1 MYDYDICFTYYV
13 IICLHLHFTIH
24 SSGCWLPTSPYV
36 EWLHEAL
43 ETVPI
48 HLCDNPGWC
57 VLSSRL
63 SGVRDEDAQ
72 TGTQT
77 IHRVQIS
84 RQHRNGA
91 FSIHS

>member
-1 MYDYDICFTYYV
+1 MYKYDICFTYYV
-13 IICLHLHFTIH
+13 IICLHLHFNIH
-24 SSGCWLPTSPYV
+24 SSGCGLPTSPYV

-63 SGVRDEDAQ
+63 SGVRDEDAE
-72 TGTQT
+72 TEDTN
-77 IHRVQIS
+77 HPS
-84 RQHRNGA
+84 GA
-91 FSIHS
+91 DI